1 MKSKTLRR
9 VRLALG
15 RSDADNR
22 NMREAQ
28 YWRDQVRFWRTT
40 DRFGVWNDETCS
52 RLAGEA
58 EKAARY
64 FEGGAVGSF
73 PNINMSV

>member
-9 VRLALG
+9 VRLAI
-15 RSDADNR
+15 AR
-22 NMREAQ
+22 NQNKNASEAQ
-28 YWRDQVRFWRTT
+28 YWRDQVKFWRETP
-40 DRFGVWNDETCS
+40 RFGIWNEQQCS

-64 FEGGAVGSF
+64 FENGAVGPF
-73 PNINMSV
+73 PNINMGVE